1 MRELFEIAVVG
12 AIALILTYGFLK
24 FTEYLTKIKNTRP

>member
-1 MRELFEIAVVG
+1 MRDIIEIAVVG
-12 AIALILTYGFLK
+12 AIALTLTYGFLK